1 MIRRRR
7 GTNWIGNIVLL
18 GVAAWAWFNR
28 EMLWGRFMDLV
39 RDEPVLMWIADLF
52 R

>member
-7 GTNWIGNIVLL
+7 GTNWIANIAVLIGL
-18 GVAAWAWFNR
+18 AWAWLNR
-28 EMLWGRFMDLV
+28 EMLWGKFMDLA
-39 RDEPVLMWIADLF
+39 RDEPVVMWVVDLF